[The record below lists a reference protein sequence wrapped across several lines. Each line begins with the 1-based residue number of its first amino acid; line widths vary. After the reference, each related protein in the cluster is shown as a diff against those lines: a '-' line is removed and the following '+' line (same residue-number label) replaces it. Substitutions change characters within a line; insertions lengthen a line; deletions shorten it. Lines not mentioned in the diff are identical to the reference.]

1 MSIPIVSVVIPSYNH
16 AQYVENAIRSVKEQT
31 YPNWELI
38 IVDDGSVDSTPDVL
52 WRLEKDER
60 ITVVCNPV
68 NRGQSAVV
76 NQALAMT
83 KGDFVCFLPSD
94 DWLLPRK
101 LELQVA
107 RFQELDDTYGVV
119 YGRGQRFFED
129 TGEIVDIETP
139 RHAGWVLKQLVER
152 NFVYPITPMF
162 RRECFE
168 RFPFDE
174 SYRAEGE
181 AIYLKLALAYKFAF
195 VPDFVGVMRDHSS
208 NTGKDA
214 DMMLSDNLRYWQEFF
229 ARPDLPA
236 EIRAMRNW
244 RISRLKRVKGLDF
257 VTLKQ
262 RPAEGRALLLDS
274 VRTWPRGAF
283 DWRVWAALGLSFLPA
298 HWVKNWYAKRN
309 ARSAPA

>member
-1 MSIPIVSVVIPSYNH
+1 MNFPLVTVIVPSYNH
-16 AQYVENAIRSVKEQT
+16 ARYVGNAIRSVIEQT
-31 YPNWELI
+31 YPEWELI
-38 IVDDGSVDSTPDVL
+38 VVDDGSSDGTPAVL
-52 WRLEKDER
+52 EQFAAHDR
-60 ITVVCNPV
+60 IQVLCNPI

-76 NQALAMT
+76 NQALAIARG
-83 KGDFVCFLPSD
+83 KFVCFLPSD
-94 DWLLPRK
+94 DWFLPDK

-107 RFQELDDTYGVV
+107 RFLELDESYGVV
-119 YGRGQRFFED
+119 YGRGQRFYED
-129 TGEIVDIETP
+129 TGETVSIESP
-139 RHAGWVLKQLVER
+139 QHSGWVLKQLVER

-236 EIRAMRNW
+236 EIRGMRDW

-262 RPAEGRALLLDS
+262 RPTEGRALLLDS
-274 VRTWPRGAF
+274 VRTWPRGAL
-283 DWRVWAALGLSFLPA
+283 DWRIWAAVGLSFLPA
-298 HWVKNWYAKRN
+298 DWVKNWYAKRN
-309 ARSAPA
+309 ARSEPA